1 MDLSGLNS
9 TNPQEPKP
17 QTWASVYLALFDQLD
32 LIYFSPRCFLYFS
45 VAELTKPQLQKLE
58 QICHAC
64 AQSQK
69 ALDPLYLLNKP
80 SVVQLERG
88 TPLLAT
94 DHEHQLNPQI
104 LPEDAHESARKA
116 GLHGGSALP
125 IQSLQVY

>member
-32 LIYFSPRCFLYFS
+32 LIYFPPRCFLYFS
-45 VAELTKPQLQKLE
+45 VAELTKLQLQKLE

-69 ALDPLYLLNKP
+69 ALDPPCLLNRP
-80 SVVQLERG
+80 AVVQLERG

-94 DHEHQLNPQI
+94 NHERQLNLRT
-104 LPEDAHESARKA
+104 LPEDSHESARKA
-116 GLHGGSALP
+116 GLHGGFALP
-125 IQSLQVY
+125 IQSLQMN